1 MYLDLVNK
9 PVVNQ
14 LLSVSVCVHVCACL
28 CVCVGV
34 WHIRQKL
41 PPAAMRFQLR
51 IIHTCSAQVL
61 SGEFQII
68 CQKLSLENL
77 IKAYFK

>member
-1 MYLDLVNK
+1 MYLGLVNK

-14 LLSVSVCVHVCACL
+14 LLSVCECMCVCTCVRVCV
-28 CVCVGV
+28 
-34 WHIRQKL
+34 WRIRQKL

-51 IIHTCSAQVL
+51 IIHTCSTQVL

-77 IKAYFK
+77 LKAYFK